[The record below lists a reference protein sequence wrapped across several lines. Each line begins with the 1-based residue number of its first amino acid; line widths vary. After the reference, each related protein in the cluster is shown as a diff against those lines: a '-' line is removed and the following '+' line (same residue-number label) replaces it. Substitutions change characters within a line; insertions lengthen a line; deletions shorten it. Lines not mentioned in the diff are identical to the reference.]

1 MSNINIKDLARQLNL
16 SISTVS
22 RALRDS
28 HEISASTKEK
38 VFALAKALNYQPNP
52 NASGLR
58 GQKTK
63 TIAVVIPEMV
73 NDFFSLVIGGIEKVT
88 HEKGYHLLMY
98 FTHGDHELEV
108 SFINTLSNGRVDG
121 VLLSVSSE
129 NHDTSHLAELNN
141 KGVPLVFFDRVCE
154 TLDNV
159 KVTSD
164 NYESSITATRH
175 LIDAGCKKIAYLQ
188 LPKNISIGKK
198 RMQGYLDTLNRYAP
212 QQTPLVLECSSDYDE
227 AYLAIKKMLQAHKPD
242 GIFASVEKLAVICYR
257 VCEKIRLKIPEAIK
271 VISFSNLQTASLLNP
286 SLTTITQPA
295 FDIGE
300 TAAKELLKII
310 DGKNKNQHRENVI
323 LKSLLI
329 KRKSTAAY
337 NSR

>member
-1 MSNINIKDLARQLNL
+1 MSKINIKHLARELNL

-28 HEISASTKEK
+28 YEISAETKEK
-38 VFALAKALNYQPNP
+38 VFALAKQLNYQPNP

-58 GQKTK
+58 AQKTN

-88 HEKGYHLLMY
+88 QEKGYHILMY
-98 FTHGDHELEV
+98 FTHGDHALEV
-108 SFINTLSNGRVDG
+108 SFINTLANGRVDG
-121 VLLSVSSE
+121 ILLSVSSE
-129 NHDTSHLAELNN
+129 NNDTNHLQELNN
-141 KGVPLVFFDRVCE
+141 KGIPLVFFDRVCE
-154 TLDNV
+154 TANNV

-188 LPKNISIGKK
+188 VPKNISIGKT
-198 RMQGYLDTLNRYAP
+198 RMNGYLHALSTHSR
-212 QQTPLVLECSSDYDE
+212 QQVPLMLECTNDYDE
-227 AYLAIKKMLQAHKPD
+227 TFMAIKKLLLAEKPD
-242 GIFASVEKLAVICYR
+242 GIFASVERLAVICYR

-271 VISFSNLQTASLLNP
+271 IISFSNLQTASLLNP

-300 TAAKELLKII
+300 TAAKELFRII
-310 DGKNKNQHRENVI
+310 HRKNNTEVQAENVI

-329 KRKSTAAY
+329 KRRSTAAHG
-337 NSR
+337 

>member
-1 MSNINIKDLARQLNL
+1 MSKVNIKQLAKELNL

-28 HEISASTKEK
+28 YEISADTKKK
-38 VFALAKALNYQPNP
+38 VFALAKQLNYQPNP

-88 HEKGYHLLMY
+88 QEQGYYLLFY
-98 FTHGDHELEV
+98 FTHGDYELEV
-108 SFINTLSNGRVDG
+108 SFINTLANGRVDG
-121 VLLSVSSE
+121 VLLSMSRE
-129 NHDTSHLAELNN
+129 NNDNSHLLELNKN
-141 KGVPLVFFDRVCE
+141 GIPLVLFDRVSDN
-154 TLDNV
+154 LDSV

-164 NYESSITATRH
+164 NYESAVTATRH

-188 LPKNISIGKK
+188 VHKNISIGKI
-198 RMQGYLDTLNRYAP
+198 RMNGYLEALQGSTR
-212 QQTPLVLECSSDYDE
+212 QQPLIVECSNENDE
-227 AYLAIKKMLQAHKPD
+227 TFDTIEKMLLEEKPD

-257 VCEKIRLKIPEAIK
+257 VCEKINLRIPRDIKI
-271 VISFSNLQTASLLNP
+271 ISFSNLQTASLLNP

-295 FDIGE
+295 FDMGE
-300 TAAKELLKII
+300 AAAKELLNII
-310 DGKNKNQHRENVI
+310 NKKSRSASKDTHVV
-323 LKSLLI
+323 LKSLLM
-329 KRKSTAAY
+329 KRKST
-337 NSR
+337 SV

>member
-1 MSNINIKDLARQLNL
+1 MSKVNIKQLAKELNL

-28 HEISASTKEK
+28 YEISADTKKK
-38 VFALAKALNYQPNP
+38 VFALAKQLNYQPNP

-88 HEKGYHLLMY
+88 QEQGYYLLFY
-98 FTHGDHELEV
+98 FTHGDYELEV
-108 SFINTLSNGRVDG
+108 SFINTLANGRVDG
-121 VLLSVSSE
+121 VLLSMSRE
-129 NHDTSHLAELNN
+129 NNDNSHLLELTKN
-141 KGVPLVFFDRVCE
+141 GIPLVLFDRVSDN
-154 TLDNV
+154 LDSV

-164 NYESSITATRH
+164 NYESAVTATRH

-188 LPKNISIGKK
+188 VHKNISIGKI
-198 RMQGYLDTLNRYAP
+198 RMNGYLDALQGST
-212 QQTPLVLECSSDYDE
+212 QQKPLIVECSNENDE
-227 AYLAIKKMLQAHKPD
+227 TFETIEKMLVDEKPD

-257 VCEKIRLKIPEAIK
+257 VCEKINLQIPRDIKI
-271 VISFSNLQTASLLNP
+271 ISFSNLQTASLLNP

-295 FDIGE
+295 FDMGE
-300 TAAKELLKII
+300 AAAKELLNII
-310 DGKNKNQHRENVI
+310 NKKSKSVSKDKHVI
-323 LKSLLI
+323 LKSLLM
-329 KRKSTAAY
+329 KRRST
-337 NSR
+337 SV

>member
-1 MSNINIKDLARQLNL
+1 MSKVNIKQLAKELNL

-28 HEISASTKEK
+28 YEISADTKKK
-38 VFALAKALNYQPNP
+38 VFALAKQLNYQPNP

-73 NDFFSLVIGGIEKVT
+73 NDFFSLVIGGIEKVAQ
-88 HEKGYHLLMY
+88 EQGYHLLFY
-98 FTHGDHELEV
+98 FTHGDYELEV
-108 SFINTLSNGRVDG
+108 SFINTLANGRVDG
-121 VLLSVSSE
+121 VLLSMSRE
-129 NHDTSHLAELNN
+129 NNDNTHLLELNKN
-141 KGVPLVFFDRVCE
+141 GIPLVLFDRVSDN
-154 TLDNV
+154 LDNV

-164 NYESSITATRH
+164 NYESAITATRH

-188 LPKNISIGKK
+188 IHKNISIGKI
-198 RMQGYLDTLNRYAP
+198 RMNGYLEALQQHAP
-212 QQTPLVLECSSDYDE
+212 GQTPLIVECSNE
-227 AYLAIKKMLQAHKPD
+227 NEETFNAIRKMLAEEKPD

-257 VCEKIRLKIPEAIK
+257 VCEKINLRIPRDIKI
-271 VISFSNLQTASLLNP
+271 ISFSNLQTASLLNP

-300 TAAKELLKII
+300 TAAKELLNII
-310 DGKNKNQHRENVI
+310 HKKSKTASQDKSVV
-323 LKSLLI
+323 LKSLFI
-329 KRKSTAAY
+329 KRRST
-337 NSR
+337 SV

>member
-1 MSNINIKDLARQLNL
+1 MSKVNIKQLAKELNL

-28 HEISASTKEK
+28 YEISADTKKK
-38 VFALAKALNYQPNP
+38 VFALAKQLNYQPNP

-88 HEKGYHLLMY
+88 QEQGYYLLFY
-98 FTHGDHELEV
+98 FTHGDYELEV
-108 SFINTLSNGRVDG
+108 SFINTLANGRVDG
-121 VLLSVSSE
+121 VLLSMSRE
-129 NHDTSHLAELNN
+129 NNDNSHLLELNKN
-141 KGVPLVFFDRVCE
+141 DIPLVLFDRVSDNV
-154 TLDNV
+154 DNV

-164 NYESSITATRH
+164 NYESAFTATRH

-188 LPKNISIGKK
+188 VHKNISIGKV
-198 RMQGYLDTLNRYAP
+198 RMNGYLEALRDSG
-212 QQTPLVLECSSDYDE
+212 QTPLIVECSNENEETFEIIQQMMLDE
-227 AYLAIKKMLQAHKPD
+227 KPD

-257 VCEKIRLKIPEAIK
+257 VCEKINLRIPQDVKI
-271 VISFSNLQTASLLNP
+271 ISFSNLQTASLLNP

-300 TAAKELLKII
+300 TAARELLHII
-310 DGKNKNQHRENVI
+310 NKKSRSASKDKHVVLQ
-323 LKSLLI
+323 SLLM
-329 KRKSTAAY
+329 KRNSTAT
-337 NSR
+337 

>member
-1 MSNINIKDLARQLNL
+1 MSKINIKDLARQLNL

-28 HEISASTKEK
+28 YEISAETKEK

-58 GQKTK
+58 AQKTK

-88 HEKGYHLLMY
+88 HQKGYHILMY

-108 SFINTLSNGRVDG
+108 SFINMLSNGRVDG
-121 VLLSVSSE
+121 VLLSVSGE
-129 NHDTSHLAELNN
+129 NNQNSHIEELNRN
-141 KGVPLVFFDRVCE
+141 GVPLVFFDRVCE
-154 TLDNV
+154 TADNV

-175 LIDAGCKKIAYLQ
+175 LINAGCKKIAYLQ

-198 RMQGYLDTLNRYAP
+198 RMQGYLDALSRYAP
-212 QQTPLVLECSSDYDE
+212 QQTPLVVECASDYDD
-227 AYLAIKKMLQAHKPD
+227 AFMTIKKMLTAHRPD
-242 GIFASVEKLAVICYR
+242 GVFASVEKLAVICYR
-257 VCEKIRLKIPEAIK
+257 VCEKVQLTIPDQVK

-300 TAAKELLKII
+300 TAARELFKQI
-310 DGKNKNQHRENVI
+310 DGKHKKERRENVI

-329 KRKSTAAY
+329 ERKSTAVR
-337 NSR
+337 S

>member
-1 MSNINIKDLARQLNL
+1 MSKVNIKQLAKELNL

-28 HEISASTKEK
+28 YEISADTKKK
-38 VFALAKALNYQPNP
+38 VFALAKQLNYQPNP

-73 NDFFSLVIGGIEKVT
+73 NDFFSLVIGGIEKVAQ
-88 HEKGYHLLMY
+88 EQGYYLLFY
-98 FTHGDHELEV
+98 FTHGDYELEV
-108 SFINTLSNGRVDG
+108 SFINTLANGRVDG
-121 VLLSVSSE
+121 VLLSMSRE
-129 NHDTSHLAELNN
+129 NHDNSHLLELNKN
-141 KGVPLVFFDRVCE
+141 GIPLVLFDRVSDN
-154 TLDNV
+154 LDNV

-164 NYESSITATRH
+164 NYDSAFTATRH

-188 LPKNISIGKK
+188 VHKNISIGKI
-198 RMQGYLDTLNRYAP
+198 RMNGYLEALRNSTR
-212 QQTPLVLECSSDYDE
+212 QTPLIIECSNENDE
-227 AYLAIKKMLQAHKPD
+227 TFEAVEKMLVDEKPD

-257 VCEKIRLKIPEAIK
+257 VCEKINLRIPRDIKI
-271 VISFSNLQTASLLNP
+271 ISFSNLQTASLLNP

-300 TAAKELLKII
+300 TAAKELLNII
-310 DGKNKNQHRENVI
+310 NKKSKATSGDKHVI
-323 LKSLLI
+323 LKSLFI
-329 KRKSTAAY
+329 KRKST
-337 NSR
+337 STIF

>member
-1 MSNINIKDLARQLNL
+1 MSKVNIKQLAKELNL

-28 HEISASTKEK
+28 YEISADTKKK
-38 VFALAKALNYQPNP
+38 VFALAKQLNYQPNP

-73 NDFFSLVIGGIEKVT
+73 NDFFSLVIGGIEKVAQ
-88 HEKGYHLLMY
+88 EQGYYLLFY
-98 FTHGDHELEV
+98 FTHGDYDLEV
-108 SFINTLSNGRVDG
+108 SFINTLANGRVDG
-121 VLLSVSSE
+121 VLLSMSRE
-129 NHDTSHLAELNN
+129 NHDNSHLLELNKN
-141 KGVPLVFFDRVCE
+141 GIPLVLFDRVSE
-154 TLDNV
+154 NLDNV

-164 NYESSITATRH
+164 NYDSAITATRH

-188 LPKNISIGKK
+188 VHKNISIGKI
-198 RMQGYLDTLNRYAP
+198 RMNGYLEALRP
-212 QQTPLVLECSSDYDE
+212 KGQTPLMVECSNE
-227 AYLAIKKMLQAHKPD
+227 NEETFEIIEKMLLNEKPD

-257 VCEKIRLKIPEAIK
+257 VCEKINLRIPRDIKI
-271 VISFSNLQTASLLNP
+271 ISFSNLQTASLLNP

-300 TAAKELLKII
+300 TAAKELLDII
-310 DGKNKNQHRENVI
+310 HKKSKSASRDKHVI
-323 LKSLLI
+323 LKSLFI
-329 KRKSTAAY
+329 KRKSTSALY
-337 NSR
+337 

>member
-1 MSNINIKDLARQLNL
+1 MSKVNIKQLAKELNL

-28 HEISASTKEK
+28 YEISADTKKK
-38 VFALAKALNYQPNP
+38 VFALAKQLNYQPNP

-88 HEKGYHLLMY
+88 QEQGYYLLFY
-98 FTHGDHELEV
+98 FTHGDYELEV
-108 SFINTLSNGRVDG
+108 SFINTLANGRVDG
-121 VLLSVSSE
+121 VLLSMSRE
-129 NHDTSHLAELNN
+129 NNDNSHLLELAKNDI
-141 KGVPLVFFDRVCE
+141 PLVLFDRVSDN
-154 TLDNV
+154 LDSV

-164 NYESSITATRH
+164 NYESAVTATRH
-175 LIDAGCKKIAYLQ
+175 LVDAGCKKIAYLQ
-188 LPKNISIGKK
+188 VHKNISIGKV
-198 RMQGYLDTLNRYAP
+198 RMNGYLEALRASTK
-212 QQTPLVLECSSDYDE
+212 QKPLIVECSNENEETFEIIQKMMIDE
-227 AYLAIKKMLQAHKPD
+227 KPD

-257 VCEKIRLKIPEAIK
+257 VCEKINLRIPHDVKI
-271 VISFSNLQTASLLNP
+271 ISFSNLQTASLLNP

-300 TAAKELLKII
+300 TAAKELLNII
-310 DGKNKNQHRENVI
+310 NKKGRSASKDKHVI
-323 LKSLLI
+323 LKSLLM
-329 KRKSTAAY
+329 KRNST
-337 NSR
+337 SV

>member
-1 MSNINIKDLARQLNL
+1 MSKVNIKQLAKELNL

-28 HEISASTKEK
+28 YEISADTKKK
-38 VFALAKALNYQPNP
+38 VFALAKQLNYQPNP

-88 HEKGYHLLMY
+88 QEQGYYLLFY
-98 FTHGDHELEV
+98 FTHGDYELEV
-108 SFINTLSNGRVDG
+108 SFINTLANGRVDG
-121 VLLSVSSE
+121 VLLSMSRE
-129 NHDTSHLAELNN
+129 NNDNSHLLELNKN
-141 KGVPLVFFDRVCE
+141 GIPLVLFDRVSDN
-154 TLDNV
+154 LDSV

-164 NYESSITATRH
+164 NYESAVTATRH

-188 LPKNISIGKK
+188 VHKNISIGKI
-198 RMQGYLDTLNRYAP
+198 RMNGYLDALQGSTR
-212 QQTPLVLECSSDYDE
+212 QQPLIVECSNENDE
-227 AYLAIKKMLQAHKPD
+227 TFETIEKMLLEEKPD

-257 VCEKIRLKIPEAIK
+257 VCEKINLRIPRDIKI
-271 VISFSNLQTASLLNP
+271 ISFSNLQTASLLNP

-295 FDIGE
+295 FDMGE
-300 TAAKELLKII
+300 AAAKELLHII
-310 DGKNKNQHRENVI
+310 NKKSMSAPKEKHVI
-323 LKSLLI
+323 LKSLLM
-329 KRKSTAAY
+329 KRKST
-337 NSR
+337 SV

>member
-1 MSNINIKDLARQLNL
+1 MSKVNIKQLAKELNL

-28 HEISASTKEK
+28 YEISADTKKK
-38 VFALAKALNYQPNP
+38 VFALAKQLNYQPNP

-73 NDFFSLVIGGIEKVT
+73 NDFFSLVIGGIEKIAQ
-88 HEKGYHLLMY
+88 EQGYHLLFY
-98 FTHGDHELEV
+98 FTHGDYELEV
-108 SFINTLSNGRVDG
+108 SFINTLANGRVDG
-121 VLLSVSSE
+121 VLLSMSRE
-129 NHDTSHLAELNN
+129 NNDNTHLLELNKN
-141 KGVPLVFFDRVCE
+141 GIPLVLFDRVSDN
-154 TLDNV
+154 LDNV

-188 LPKNISIGKK
+188 VHKNISIGKI
-198 RMQGYLDTLNRYAP
+198 RMNGYLEALHQHAP
-212 QQTPLVLECSSDYDE
+212 GQTPLVVECSNE
-227 AYLAIKKMLQAHKPD
+227 NEETFNAIKKMLTEEKPD

-257 VCEKIRLKIPEAIK
+257 VCEKINLRIPRDIKI
-271 VISFSNLQTASLLNP
+271 ISFSNLQTASLLNP

-295 FDIGE
+295 YDIGE
-300 TAAKELLKII
+300 TAAKELLNII
-310 DGKNKNQHRENVI
+310 NKKSNTTSADKNVV
-323 LKSLLI
+323 LKSLFI
-329 KRKSTAAY
+329 KRRST
-337 NSR
+337 S